1 LSIEKIEVM
10 TDLTEANDRLAEM
23 NRNRLSK
30 AGVFCLNIMGSP
42 GSGKTSLLE
51 VTLDEIKER
60 YAVGV
65 IEGDLA
71 TSLDAERLKKRGA
84 EVLQI
89 NTGGMCH
96 LDANLINKAL
106 DHFDLSKLDVLFVEN
121 IGNLVCPAFFDVG
134 AHKNAVIVS
143 LPEGDD
149 KPIKYPVMFARTDV
163 FVINKTDLAP
173 YLEVNIGKMKSDAR
187 TINPKLEIMEL
198 SCKDRK
204 GTDKWLE
211 WIEKQ
216 IDSMP
221 SH

>member
-1 LSIEKIEVM
+1 M

-23 NRNRLSK
+23 NRSRLGK
-30 AGVFCLNIMGSP
+30 AGVFSLNIMGSP

-51 VTLDEIKER
+51 VTLNEIKER

-134 AHKNAVIVS
+134 AHRNAVIVS

-149 KPIKYPVMFARTDV
+149 KPIKYPVMFAKTDI

-173 YLEVNIGKMKSDAR
+173 YLEVNVGKMRNDAR

>member
-1 LSIEKIEVM
+1 MSIEKIEVM

-30 AGVFCLNIMGSP
+30 AGVFSLNIMGSP

-51 VTLDEIKER
+51 VTLNEIKER
-60 YAVGV
+60 HAVGV

-149 KPIKYPVMFARTDV
+149 KPIKYPVMFARTDI

-173 YLEVNIGKMKSDAR
+173 YLEVNIDKMKSDAR

-204 GTDKWLE
+204 GTDKWFE

-221 SH
+221 SQ

>member
-1 LSIEKIEVM
+1 
-10 TDLTEANDRLAEM
+10 
-23 NRNRLSK
+23 
-30 AGVFCLNIMGSP
+30 MGSP

-51 VTLDEIKER
+51 VTLNEIKER

-106 DHFDLSKLDVLFVEN
+106 DHFNLSKLDVLFVEN

-149 KPIKYPVMFARTDV
+149 KPIKYPVMFARTDI

-204 GTDKWLE
+204 GTEKWLE

>member
-1 LSIEKIEVM
+1 MSIEKIEVM
-10 TDLTEANDRLAEM
+10 TDLTEANDRLAEI

-30 AGVFCLNIMGSP
+30 TGVFSLNIMGSP

-51 VTLDEIKER
+51 VTLSEIKDR
-60 YAVGV
+60 YVVGV

-106 DHFDLSKLDVLFVEN
+106 DHFDLSKLDVLFIEN

-134 AHKNAVIVS
+134 AHRNAVIVS

-149 KPIKYPVMFARTDV
+149 KPIKYPVMFTKTDL

-173 YLEVNIGKMKSDAR
+173 YLEVNVSKMKNDAR
-187 TINPKLEIMEL
+187 TINSKLEIIEL
-198 SCKDRK
+198 SCKNGK

-216 IDSMP
+216 MESMS